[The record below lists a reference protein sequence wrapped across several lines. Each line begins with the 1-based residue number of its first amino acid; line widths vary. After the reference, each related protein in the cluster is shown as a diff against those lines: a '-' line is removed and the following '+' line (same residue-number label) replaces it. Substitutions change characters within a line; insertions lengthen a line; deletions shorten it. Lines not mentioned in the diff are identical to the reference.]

1 MTYRRG
7 PTVRAGWFR
16 VFVVAEVLGLAHI
29 DAVQRDVQL
38 LGGALCLSEPH
49 GEEAE
54 GQDHDEGAAPDTHP
68 ANVRNP
74 VVARWYTSGRS
85 PWGEDT

>member
-1 MTYRRG
+1 
-7 PTVRAGWFR
+7 VRAGWFR

-29 DAVQRDVQL
+29 DAAQRDVQL

-54 GQDHDEGAAPDTHP
+54 GQDDDEGAAPDTHP